1 VNTVKWYVV
10 QTQSGFE
17 NKAKLALMEEARRT
31 GLEAAVGEVLIP
43 TETVQE
49 VKGGKKRTS
58 SRKFFPG
65 YLFVQL
71 DFNERTWHLV
81 KNTPY
86 VKGFATG
93 GRNPQPVPDGE
104 IQRVREQVDLGAAKP
119 TQVVSFEEGDTVRV
133 VDGPFRGF
141 NGTVDEVRPERQKV
155 RVHVSIFGR
164 ATPVEFD
171 WGQIEKAT

>member
-1 VNTVKWYVV
+1 MKWYVV

-17 NKAKLALMEEARRT
+17 NKAKLALMEEARRG
-31 GLEAAVGEVLIP
+31 GLEGLVGEVLIP

-49 VKGGKKRTS
+49 TKGGKKRTS

-71 DFNERTWHLV
+71 DFSERTWHLV

-104 IQRVREQVDLGAAKP
+104 IQRVRDQVDLGAAKP

>member
-1 VNTVKWYVV
+1 MKWYVV

-17 NKAKLALMEEARRT
+17 NKAKVALQEEIRRHAMD
-31 GLEAAVGEVLIP
+31 GLFGDILIP

-49 VKGGKKRTS
+49 VVRGKKRTS

-65 YLFVQL
+65 YLFVQMDL
-71 DFNERTWHLV
+71 SEKTWHLV

-86 VKGFATG
+86 VKGFAAG
-93 GRNPQPVPDGE
+93 GRNPQPVPENE
-104 IQRVREQVDLGAAKP
+104 IARVTQQVELGAAKP
-119 TQVVSFEEGDTVRV
+119 TQVISFEQGDAIRV

-141 NGTVDEVRPERQKV
+141 NGTVDEVRPEKQKV

-171 WGQIEKAT
+171 WGQVEKAT